1 MLKGEPAQLV
11 KNSRGEAATTRAVET
26 GAEMLMTDNMGI
38 QQGDPKKDDIAVAIG
53 TSTPNRKPRAAPAN
67 LTW

>member
-1 MLKGEPAQLV
+1 MLKGELAQLV
-11 KNSRGEAATTRAVET
+11 KNSRGGVATMRTVET
-26 GAEMLMTDNMGI
+26 GVEMLMTNNMGI
-38 QQGDPKKDDIAVAIG
+38 QQGDPKKDDIAVAIS